1 MQVKGPI
8 VKFAIRLHESITIF
22 AINLFYMELINS
34 LLFMLNEMSPYILL
48 GFLIAG
54 LMHAFIPQNTL
65 ARHLSGTGW
74 KSVAKSALIG
84 IPLPLCSCGVLPTA
98 IAMRRN
104 GASRA
109 ASTSFL
115 ISTPQTGVDSIAAT
129 WSLLGPA
136 FAIIRPIAALVTSF
150 FGGMAVGQA
159 ENKNINQ
166 TGQNACKTD
175 VGKSPAGFWQKC
187 IDALKY
193 GYIYLVGSIGGWLT
207 GGLIIA
213 ALITVYVPA
222 DFFSVV
228 GSKPIFSM
236 IAVLIIAIPMYVC
249 ATGSIPIAL
258 SLIMKGLSPG
268 TALVLLMAGPA
279 ANFASFTLISRELG
293 RKPAI
298 IYLASI
304 IIGAI
309 AFGLAIDYFLPSE
322 WFDISTIHSHGM
334 HHHTFSLFSTIC
346 SVILAALLLF
356 TFIKRYTHK
365 KIKTNNMTKTYTVR
379 GMNCTHCQA
388 AVTKAISEVDGVKQ
402 VEVNLSSGKAVVNG
416 EHNSENVINAVR
428 NAGFDITEQSI

>member
-1 MQVKGPI
+1 
-8 VKFAIRLHESITIF
+8 
-22 AINLFYMELINS
+22 MELINS

-136 FAIIRPIAALVTSF
+136 FAIIRPIAALATSF

-166 TGQNACKTD
+166 TKQNACKTD

-193 GYIYLVGSIGGWLT
+193 GYIDLVGSIGGWLT

-236 IAVLIIAIPMYVC
+236 I
-249 ATGSIPIAL
+249 L
-258 SLIMKGLSPG
+258 SN
-268 TALVLLMAGPA
+268 T
-279 ANFASFTLISRELG
+279 RE
-293 RKPAI
+293 
-298 IYLASI
+298 S
-304 IIGAI
+304 
-309 AFGLAIDYFLPSE
+309 
-322 WFDISTIHSHGM
+322 
-334 HHHTFSLFSTIC
+334 
-346 SVILAALLLF
+346 
-356 TFIKRYTHK
+356 KRLT
-365 KIKTNNMTKTYTVR
+365 
-379 GMNCTHCQA
+379 
-388 AVTKAISEVDGVKQ
+388 
-402 VEVNLSSGKAVVNG
+402 
-416 EHNSENVINAVR
+416 
-428 NAGFDITEQSI
+428 